1 MLRVKVGLKPTTGM
15 PRILMRGGVDG
26 AFNEGEVIC
35 LRRKRKPSGIQ

>member
-26 AFNEGEVIC
+26 AFNGGVIC
-35 LRRKRKPSGIQ
+35 LKRKRKPSGIQ

>member
-1 MLRVKVGLKPTTGM
+1 MLRVKVGLNPTTGM
-15 PRILMRGGVDG
+15 PRFSKRGGEDG